1 VALSSFD
8 HEAVVGI
15 SLKQAPY
22 DLDKQ
27 LLGTNGIAD
36 VGALVAVG
44 NCAITVPIPGQ
55 VQWRFEKTTQFH
67 AFFPGR

>member
-1 VALSSFD
+1 MALSSFD

-15 SLKQAPY
+15 SSKQAPF

-44 NCAITVPIPGQ
+44 NCAIIVPIPRQ
-55 VQWRFEKTTQFH
+55 VQSRFEKTKQFQ

>member
-1 VALSSFD
+1 MALSSFD

-55 VQWRFEKTTQFH
+55 VQSRFEKTKQFQ

>member
-1 VALSSFD
+1 MAVSSFD
-8 HEAVVGI
+8 REAVVGI
-15 SLKQAPY
+15 SSKQAPF

-27 LLGTNGIAD
+27 RLGTNGITG

-44 NCAITVPIPGQ
+44 NCTITVPILRQ
-55 VQWRFEKTTQFH
+55 VQSRFEKTTQFH